1 MTTIH
6 DRIKQ
11 ARLEKGFSMEK
22 LAELVGLRS
31 WQSIQQWENGNTAPQ
46 RKRLEQVATAL
57 GVTVD
62 FLMNGT
68 LDRAAKTATESG
80 HVAVRLVDAKASAG
94 KGKLIFYADDNKE
107 LMFQRSWLAK
117 NGAKP
122 DDVLAFPV
130 EGDSMMDAHI
140 PDGSVVLVNTKLTEP
155 TQKRIYVLS
164 IDNELMLKEL
174 VQVSGKWVARSR
186 NNSKAH
192 ELADIDIGIDD
203 RVIGRAFWCGF
214 KI

>member
-11 ARLEKGFSMEK
+11 ARLDKGLSMER

-31 WQSIQQWENGNTAPQ
+31 WQSIQQWENGATAPQ

-68 LDRAAKTATESG
+68 LERSVKAAADSG
-80 HVAVRLVDAKASAG
+80 HVPVRLVDAKASAG

-122 DDVLAFPV
+122 EDVLAFPV
-130 EGDSMMDAHI
+130 EGDSMVDAHI
-140 PDGSVVLVNTKLTEP
+140 PDGSVVLVNTKQTEP
-155 TQKRIYVLS
+155 IQKRIYVLS

-174 VQVSGKWVARSR
+174 AQVSGKWVARSR
-186 NNSKAH
+186 NSSKRN
-192 ELADIDIGIDD
+192 ELADIAIDVDD

>member
-11 ARLEKGFSMEK
+11 ARLDKGLSMEG

-31 WQSIQQWENGNTAPQ
+31 WQSIQQWENGATAPQ
-46 RKRLEQVATAL
+46 RKRLERVASAL

-68 LDRAAKTATESG
+68 LESATKAATNGG
-80 HVAVRLVDAKASAG
+80 HVPVRLVDAKASAG
-94 KGKLIFYADDNKE
+94 KGKLIFYADDNRE
-107 LMFQRSWLAK
+107 LMFQRSWLSK

-122 DDVLAFPV
+122 EDVLAFPV
-130 EGDSMMDAHI
+130 EGDSMVDAHI

-155 TQKRIYVLS
+155 TPKRIYVLS

-174 VQVSGKWVARSR
+174 AQVSGKWVARSR
-186 NNSKAH
+186 NNSKAN
-192 ELADIDIGIDD
+192 ELIDIDIGIDD
-203 RVIGRAFWCGF
+203 RIIGRAFWCGF